1 MPISPK
7 PRCRICKRLHC
18 ADPAHKRQ
26 PRQSTSVTT
35 ERRPEYNSSHERKRR
50 AAVVAA
56 FLAEHGHTLDDGT
69 VIAYCPDCRQ
79 RRAHFI
85 ADHVVPV
92 AMGGTESGELRVHCR
107 VCSGRQGALIAARR
121 RRHIG

>member
-18 ADPAHKRQ
+18 TDPAHKKQ
-26 PRQSTSVTT
+26 PRTRTGSTS
-35 ERRPEYNSSHERKRR
+35 ERRPEYNSSHEIKRR

-56 FLAEHGHTLDDGT
+56 FMAEHGHALDDGT

-85 ADHVVPV
+85 ADHVVPI
-92 AMGGTESGELRVHCR
+92 AQGGTEDGELRVHCR
-107 VCSGRQGALIAARR
+107 VCSS
-121 RRHIG
+121 